1 MKQNYTKEQ
10 IMKDLDDILQ
20 IIESENSSD
29 SRKLSE
35 FNEGR
40 IDARDEMYWFISNM
54 QEKLFKDLNK

>member
-1 MKQNYTKEQ
+1 
-10 IMKDLDDILQ
+10 MKDLDDILQ